1 MRLTGTRMTKLP
13 AVLAVAGTIV
23 GSIAV
28 VLSASASAPDTSTA
42 IGDAKVALGSRSAR
56 VVEQVDYRD
65 GVTRVAD
72 LIIDAGTPLGEVG
85 NKDLAKAW
93 DIVDSVWP
101 SSMRADLDQIS
112 VIDEG
117 PRGLVGVV
125 HRSASGGWIL
135 SLDRRDLGDRDLVE
149 ETIIHEIAHMATL
162 GPDQFSFDLE
172 TGCNGVL
179 ISVGCAAPGSLMARW
194 ADKFWPGGVADSEPS
209 NLVDAYAA
217 TGPHED
223 LAETFT
229 GWVAGWPV
237 ESGRV
242 GARIDMLASDPM
254 MSALATEIRDQRG

>member
-1 MRLTGTRMTKLP
+1 MTKLP

-23 GSIAV
+23 GSLAV
-28 VLSASASAPDTSTA
+28 VLSASASAPDSSTA
-42 IGDAKVALGSRSAR
+42 IGDARVDLGSRPAR

-72 LIIDAGTPLGEVG
+72 LMVGNGQPLGDLD
-85 NKDLAKAW
+85 NLDLAAAW
-93 DIVDSVWP
+93 DIADSVWP
-101 SSMRADLDQIS
+101 PSLWADLDQIS

-135 SLDRRDLGDRDLVE
+135 SLDRSDFGDRELVE

-172 TGCNGVL
+172 TGCDGEQ
-179 ISVGCAAPGSLMARW
+179 ISVGCAAPGTFMARW
-194 ADKFWPGGVADSEPS
+194 AQRFWPGGVVDSELS
-209 NLVDAYAA
+209 ELVDPYAA
-217 TGPHED
+217 TGPQED

-229 GWVAGWPV
+229 AWVAGWPV
-237 ESGRV
+237 ESV
-242 GARIDMLASDPM
+242 SVEARIEMLASDPM
-254 MSALATEIRDQRG
+254 MSALAMEIRDQRS